1 MYCTVSQDNEW
12 QGNKQRHQQCSV
24 IKVLFTTQTIRC
36 CWFQWAPLFF
46 SLAQN
51 ITCFLRDSSA
61 TCNNVCTELC
71 KGKSIPWSLIRWSDI
86 LWYSTWQ
93 CLNAVGSWHKYALI
107 LLIVK
112 KQNIGSNIIL
122 HVYYNRSICKCVKQW
137 NVPELEPNHVQVHS
151 QTKKTS

>member
-1 MYCTVSQDNEW
+1 MYDWVVQIFFYIILYCYYCTVLYHMIMNGWAIS
-12 QGNKQRHQQCSV
+12 SV
-24 IKVLFTTQTIRC
+24 INNVRSSKYCLQHRQLTIRC

-93 CLNAVGSWHKYALI
+93 CPNAVGSWHKYALI
-107 LLIVK
+107 LFNSK
-112 KQNIGSNIIL
+112 EAKHRFKYNITRL
-122 HVYYNRSICKCVKQW
+122 LQPQY
-137 NVPELEPNHVQVHS
+137 L
-151 QTKKTS
+151 